1 MVVERGQSDHMEPFD
16 IELSVLSH
24 DVGMVPAYHTGGGMI
39 VMRMGHQND
48 VGRGVGRL
56 DPDGL
61 AVMGVHD
68 DRQLGIGELEA

>member
-1 MVVERGQSDHMEPFD
+1 MIVERGQSVHMEPFD
-16 IELSVLSH
+16 IELPVLSH
-24 DVGMVPAYHTGGGMI
+24 DVGMVPANHAGCGMI

-56 DPDGL
+56 YPYGL

-68 DRQLGIGELEA
+68 DGQLGIGELEA